1 MNRAERRRQ
10 EKLIKKQKKR
20 GTQET
25 VEQTKQKAA
34 DWFQKALTCQQNSQ
48 LKEAIQ
54 CYRKAISVNRGFI
67 EAHNNLGN
75 LLRNI
80 GKPEE
85 ARLTFEMALKI
96 DPGNSTIKSNLATVL
111 QLQGNVDEA
120 IRLLEEV
127 VRNNASHVDA
137 LNNLGLLY
145 YSKSRFE
152 EAKKIFEKILARD
165 HDNTDALNNLGTI
178 LHYEGNS
185 EKAEKLFKQVISK
198 IPEHFNAKNNLGEL
212 YADTDRIDE
221 AINCYKDALKINPEF
236 TRSKRNL
243 GFSYLWKQD
252 LENALHCLK
261 ESAEE
266 QHNNLYR
273 MKKGFLS
280 KARVKHDYEQL
291 NYLLNKGLIDKKY
304 AKIIK
309 QLAQLKHSDADT
321 IKVSEE
327 VESLCQ
333 KIIFLPKEKR
343 IEKIVNPYL
352 DVKKIQKDFKKRKP
366 AEYVVIDD
374 LLTKESLSEIQR
386 FCNES
391 TIWKTEYGP
400 GYLGAFMGEGFA
412 SKFIMKFSEELKTT
426 FEEIFGDRL
435 LQQAW
440 AFKCDNSRSGIK
452 IHADFAAVNVN
463 FWLSPE
469 SANLDTKT
477 GGLVVWNKP
486 SPPNWHFQDY
496 NTNEQ
501 KIRSYLRN
509 KEANFIRVPF
519 KENRVL
525 IFNSTLFHETD
536 QMKFKEGYENRRT
549 NMTLLYGRDL
559 RRN

>member
-10 EKLIKKQKKR
+10 EKLIKKQKEGR
-20 GTQET
+20 TEEAT
-25 VEQTKQKAA
+25 DQKAI
-34 DWFQKALTCQQNSQ
+34 DFFQKALICQQNSQ
-48 LKEAIQ
+48 LEEAIQ
-54 CYRKAISVNRGFI
+54 LYRKALSANRNFM
-67 EAHNNLGN
+67 EAYNNLGN

-85 ARLTFEMALKI
+85 AKLIFEKALKT
-96 DPGNSTIKSNLATVL
+96 DPENSTIKSNLATVL
-111 QLQGNVDEA
+111 QLQGHVDKA
-120 IRLLEEV
+120 IHLLKEV
-127 VRNNASHVDA
+127 IGNDPNHTDA

-152 EAKKIFEKILARD
+152 EAKEVFEKILGRD
-165 HDNTDALNNLGTI
+165 RDNTDALNNLGTI

-185 EKAEKLFKQVISK
+185 EKAEKLFKQIIDK
-198 IPEHFNAKNNLGEL
+198 IPEHFNARNNLGEL
-212 YADTDRIDE
+212 YADTDKIDS
-221 AINCYKDALKINPEF
+221 AINCYKDALKINPKF

-252 LENALHCLK
+252 LDNALHYLK

-266 QHNNLYR
+266 QHNNLYQV
-273 MKKGFLS
+273 KKGFLS
-280 KARVKHDYEQL
+280 KTRIKHDYDQL
-291 NYLLNKGLIDKKY
+291 NHLLNKKLIDKKY
-304 AKIIK
+304 TKTIE
-309 QLAQLKHSDADT
+309 QLAQLKDSNEDPVT
-321 IKVSEE
+321 VPEE
-327 VESLCQ
+327 VEDLCQ
-333 KIIFLPKEKR
+333 KIIFLPEEKNIGR
-343 IEKIVNPYL
+343 IINPDL
-352 DVKKIQKDFKKRKP
+352 DVNKIQKDFRKHEP
-366 AEYVVIDD
+366 AEYVVIDN
-374 LLTKESLSEIQR
+374 LLTKEAMLEIRR

-412 SKFIMKFSEELKTT
+412 SKFIMRFSEELKTT
-426 FEEIFGDRL
+426 FKGIFGDRL

-440 AFKCDNSRSGIK
+440 AFKCDNSQSGVK

-477 GGLVVWNKP
+477 GGLIVWDKP
-486 SPPNWHFQDY
+486 SPPDWHFQDY
-496 NTNEQ
+496 NTNEE
-501 KIRSYLRN
+501 KIRSYLQDQ
-509 KEANFIRVPF
+509 KASFIRVPF

-559 RRN
+559 RKN